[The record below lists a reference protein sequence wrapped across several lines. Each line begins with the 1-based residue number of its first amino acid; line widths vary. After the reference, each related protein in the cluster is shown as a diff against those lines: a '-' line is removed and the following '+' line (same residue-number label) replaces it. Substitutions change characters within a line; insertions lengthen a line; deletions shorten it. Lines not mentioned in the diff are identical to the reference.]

1 MKRVTVA
8 GKTVD
13 EAVEKALALL
23 ETTRDRVEVRVLE
36 EPRRLFGVLRIGQAR
51 VEVARLPDPR
61 EEAVAFLRRLLD
73 VLGMDAEVVVEE
85 RGNRQLWISL
95 RGDRSL
101 GVLIGRRGQ
110 TLDAL
115 QHLVNVVAN
124 KAGAEPVRIVLD
136 AGEYRERRRQTLERL
151 AERLAARVVRTRRSV
166 KLEPMP
172 PGERKIIH
180 TRLQGWRNVMTYS
193 EGEEPHRYVV
203 IAYKET

>member
-1 MKRVTVA
+1 MKQVTVA

-13 EAVEKALALL
+13 EAVDKALALL

-36 EPRRLFGVLRIGQAR
+36 EPRRLFGMIRIGRAR
-51 VEVARLPDPR
+51 VEVVCRPDPR
-61 EEAVAFLRRLLD
+61 EKAVTFLRQLLA
-73 VLGMDAEVVVEE
+73 VVGIEAEVEMAARE
-85 RGNRQLWISL
+85 KHQLWISL

-124 KAGAEPVRIVLD
+124 KGSAEPARIVLD
-136 AGEYRERRRQTLERL
+136 AGGYRERRRQALERL

-172 PGERKIIH
+172 PVERKIIH
-180 TRLQGWRNVMTYS
+180 THLQGWRNVTTYS

-203 IAYKET
+203 IAYKEP